1 VLVVADAGP
10 IIALSSVDLLELL
23 PKLFETIVVPRE
35 VHDEVVGRG
44 AGLPGSRELAAA
56 KWAAIQDVPPDDS
69 LLTSL
74 RETLDAGEAA
84 ALAFAAHARADLI
97 LIDELRG
104 RQTARKMGLAIKD
117 TLGVLVSAKR
127 SGLIDAICPVLD
139 ALVARDFWLADD
151 LRARLLAE
159 VGE

>member
-1 VLVVADAGP
+1 VGVVADAGP
-10 IIALSSVDLLELL
+10 IIALSSVGLLKLL
-23 PKLFETIVVPRE
+23 PRLFGTIVVPRE

-44 AGLPGSRELAAA
+44 AGLPGSVELAAA
-56 KWAAIQDVPPDDS
+56 TWAAIEDVTADDP

-84 ALAFAAHARADLI
+84 ALAIAARAHADLV

-104 RQTARKMGLAIKD
+104 RQTARKMGLTIKG
-117 TLGVLVSAKR
+117 TLGILVVAKR
-127 SGLIDAICPVLD
+127 SGLINAVGPVLD
-139 ALVARDFWLADD
+139 ELVARDFWLAED
-151 LRARLLAE
+151 LRERLLAD